1 MPPHVVIHDKPTV
14 KIPPTFN
21 RPEEKLAQFTSREDL
36 LRSLWSSVDEFDQFF
51 LVVRR
56 GSSFQRQLKIWQR
69 ESKRSSPE

>member
-1 MPPHVVIHDKPTV
+1 MLSAETIVAVSNKTTV
-14 KIPPTFN
+14 PKC
-21 RPEEKLAQFTSREDL
+21 PEEKLAQFTSREDL
-36 LRSLWSSVDEFDQFF
+36 LRSLGSSVDEFDQFF